1 MDGMMSDVL
10 VVIDRDEN
18 ALPVIGAICGL
29 DGVVHEHLPDGVLD
43 CSIPAQHVHS
53 LTSIPGVRY
62 VRHVQ
67 SYLSVTAT
75 VSAET

>member
-43 CSIPAQHVHS
+43 CSVPAQHVHS
-53 LTSIPGVRY
+53 LASIPGVRY

-67 SYLSVTAT
+67 SYLSVTAS
-75 VSAET
+75 VPAET

>member
-1 MDGMMSDVL
+1 MDGMMADVL
-10 VVIDRDEN
+10 VVMDQDED

-29 DGVVHEHLPDGVLD
+29 DGVVHDHLLDGVLD
-43 CSIPAQHVHS
+43 CTVPAQHVHS

-67 SYLSVTAT
+67 SYLSVTT
-75 VSAET
+75 PVSAET

>member
-10 VVIDRDEN
+10 VVMNQDED

-29 DGVVHEHLPDGVLD
+29 DGVVHEHLDDGVLD
-43 CSIPAQHVHS
+43 CSVPAQHVHS
-53 LTSIPGVRY
+53 LAAIPGVRY

-67 SYLSVTAT
+67 SYLSVTTRVA
-75 VSAET
+75 AET